1 MGTTYR
7 SGRMRQ
13 KILHRFYKNTAKQPL
28 LAALQASALERLWC
42 AARQIRKERGA
53 LDVKTKQHAKDT
65 FFLVLSLA
73 IIVLSRVV
81 PPVAGLSAD
90 AMAVLGVFFG
100 SLVMWITLSIDWPS
114 MITLLALG
122 LIPSL
127 GFSKTFSG
135 AFGNSTVAFLVFTFA
150 LVYPLAQTNFVRRCT
165 VYFITNSIARRG
177 PWFFV
182 CFLMAAVTFMGLF
195 VSPSVLFVAFMPFLE
210 DIFKVLGVKKGGK
223 TGNMI
228 MMGTAFCISLSSGMT
243 AIGHVWPTMAIG
255 YYTAATGNSINQFQY
270 MAMGIPTGIVL
281 IVLLVLT
288 FKFLYRPD
296 DIGDI
301 SPDKAM
307 ALRGTVPAADLKEKV
322 ILATMALTVVLWV
335 GPSLVQNS
343 LPEVYNLIN
352 GWTTAMPP
360 LLGCIIL
367 FITKIDGKRVLDFKE
382 VTSKGILWGSILMT
396 GAATW
401 LGSCITNGDIGISQ
415 WLTDTLSP
423 LTASLPLTGM
433 ILFFMTWAI
442 LETNFSS
449 NIVTTTVVSAV
460 ALSVLT
466 VLPEGSVSVGAVVC
480 MVGFAAAVCNM
491 TPAGQSTVNTVAI
504 GSGWTDTK
512 SMFIWGGIFAV
523 WAILVLTFFAY
534 PLGSLMIG

>member
-1 MGTTYR
+1 MTGNK
-7 SGRMRQ
+7 S
-13 KILHRFYKNTAKQPL
+13 IEEWL
-28 LAALQASALERLWC
+28 
-42 AARQIRKERGA
+42 
-53 LDVKTKQHAKDT
+53 
-65 FFLVLSLA
+65 FLFIA
-73 IIVLSRVV
+73 IAIMVMSRVIG
-81 PPVAGLSAD
+81 PVAGLSAD
-90 AMAVLGVFFG
+90 AVAVIGVFLG
-100 SLVMWITLSIDWPS
+100 SLFLWITVSIDWPS

-122 LIPSL
+122 FIPSV

-135 AFGNSTVAFLVFTFA
+135 AFGNSTVAFLLFTFA

-165 VYFITNSIARRG
+165 VYFITNRIARRG
-177 PWFFV
+177 PWSFV

-210 DIFKVLGVKKGGK
+210 DIYKVLGVKKGGK
-223 TGNMI
+223 TGNMM

-255 YYTAATGNSINQFQY
+255 YYTAATGKDVNQFQY
-270 MAMGIPTGIVL
+270 MAMGIPTGVLL
-281 IVLLVLT
+281 IVLLILV
-288 FKFLYRPD
+288 FKFIYRPD
-296 DIGDI
+296 DIQDI
-301 SPDKAM
+301 NPDKAM
-307 ALRGTVPAADLKEKV
+307 DLRGTVPAADLKEKI

-335 GPSLVQNS
+335 GPSLIQGS
-343 LPEVYNLIN
+343 LPEVYSLIN

-360 LLGCIIL
+360 LLGCVIL
-367 FITKIDGKRVLDFKE
+367 FVCKVDGQRILNFKE

-401 LGSCITNGDIGISQ
+401 LGSCMTNADIGISD
-415 WLTDTLSP
+415 WLTATLSP
-423 LTASLPLTGM
+423 VTVALPVTGM
-433 ILFFMTWAI
+433 ILFFMTWAV

-466 VLPEGSVSVGAVVC
+466 ALPEGTVSVGAVVC

-504 GSGWTDTK
+504 GSGWTTTT
-512 SMFIWGGIFAV
+512 SMFVWGGIFAV
-523 WAILVLTFFAY
+523 MAILVLTFVAY
-534 PLGSLMIG
+534 PLGALIIG